1 MGFTPAAVA
10 PPNATG
16 TTSSS
21 LSAGAVW
28 GDRYCPL
35 IRCTSML
42 YFISKAEVILQSLN
56 LYIISFIEALSDSL
70 LPARDDITLVHQR
83 QGICEGY
90 RITFTSFFFVGMITG
105 IMKRYFDKNNSRFNG

>member
-35 IRCTSML
+35 IRCTKYVVVHIKSKRNTPELKSL
-42 YFISKAEVILQSLN
+42 YYL
-56 LYIISFIEALSDSL
+56 LY
-70 LPARDDITLVHQR
+70 
-83 QGICEGY
+83 
-90 RITFTSFFFVGMITG
+90 
-105 IMKRYFDKNNSRFNG
+105 